1 MRNERLVLPKV
12 QGIRE
17 RRKGETNDGMVGIAY
32 RKPIPSLRKMRRV
45 QGRKNTASTTAL
57 KYASAHFNASFEK
70 TNQQKLD
77 ERSNRKGDKAKRRK
91 ERLESLK
98 SNLDDNLGKMTN
110 LSKKVV
116 SELDKKSHTEKW
128 LAKVQ
133 SKPNAI
139 VLSSDGMSPFAR
151 HRQSI
156 QRMRVSSNPLSYDGM
171 RERLSRLS
179 FTLRNTSNNLKKVA
193 GSIGT
198 ALRKVSMSMPDA
210 RSILRG
216 TNVGDVPHRDTNSR
230 PLKRRQD
237 DGKALVSDHGT
248 MEETSSRECNRS
260 PPL

>member
-1 MRNERLVLPKV
+1 MMRNERLVLPKV

-139 VLSSDGMSPFAR
+139 VLSSDGMSPFVR

-210 RSILRG
+210 RTIIILLLISYFQ
-216 TNVGDVPHRDTNSR
+216 HY
-230 PLKRRQD
+230 
-237 DGKALVSDHGT
+237 
-248 MEETSSRECNRS
+248 
-260 PPL
+260 